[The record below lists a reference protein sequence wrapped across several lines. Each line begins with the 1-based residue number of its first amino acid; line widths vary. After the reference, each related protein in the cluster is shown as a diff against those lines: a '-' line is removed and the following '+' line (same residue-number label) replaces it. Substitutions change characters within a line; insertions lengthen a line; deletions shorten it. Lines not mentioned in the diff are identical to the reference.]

1 MNFIEQ
7 ISENNQFP
15 IIFVGSGITQRYFE
29 NAPTWEKLL
38 KDIWLELFDEESY
51 YAKSFELRER
61 FENNDFDIYTNLA
74 SLLEKEVSK
83 AFINGNIQV
92 DNLDLKTAYELNIS
106 PFKQLVA
113 NRFSNLKIRE
123 EKIEEIKQFSQML
136 SKARIII
143 TTNYDNFIEECL
155 KTINVSVKIN
165 VGNKGLFLK
174 SSDYGELYKIH
185 GTVDDASTITITKED
200 YEKNV
205 TKSALINA
213 KILSNLVESPI
224 LFLGYSLTD
233 ENIRKLL
240 TDFAENSPFDI
251 SESAQKIGVVEYLP
265 DSESIETVVSSLPD
279 LSVYYSCLKTDN
291 FTNIY
296 RLISKINQGFL
307 PSEIAKYENVFR
319 KIIEVKGESKDLKTV
334 LTSYEDLAN
343 LTEDEI
349 RSKNIVVA
357 FGDERYIYKF
367 PDFKEYVRSYF
378 LDKETIPQE
387 IVIRFIA
394 TQPVASHLPIKKYMF
409 AMSEYIS
416 KDSNKYTENIKKRLS
431 KEEELSL
438 DDFTSSIGVPLL
450 HSKTLERQTEIV
462 GILEADVPDNVRYNF
477 IATHIKNFPKEELFL
492 LVEKIID
499 EGIFET
505 SRRRFLKAFDLL
517 HY

>member
-51 YAKSFELRER
+51 YAKAFELRER

-265 DSESIETVVSSLPD
+265 
-279 LSVYYSCLKTDN
+279 
-291 FTNIY
+291 
-296 RLISKINQGFL
+296 
-307 PSEIAKYENVFR
+307 
-319 KIIEVKGESKDLKTV
+319 
-334 LTSYEDLAN
+334 
-343 LTEDEI
+343 
-349 RSKNIVVA
+349 
-357 FGDERYIYKF
+357 
-367 PDFKEYVRSYF
+367 
-378 LDKETIPQE
+378 
-387 IVIRFIA
+387 
-394 TQPVASHLPIKKYMF
+394 
-409 AMSEYIS
+409 
-416 KDSNKYTENIKKRLS
+416 
-431 KEEELSL
+431 
-438 DDFTSSIGVPLL
+438 
-450 HSKTLERQTEIV
+450 
-462 GILEADVPDNVRYNF
+462 
-477 IATHIKNFPKEELFL
+477 
-492 LVEKIID
+492 
-499 EGIFET
+499 
-505 SRRRFLKAFDLL
+505 
-517 HY
+517 

>member
-1 MNFIEQ
+1 M
-7 ISENNQFP
+7 
-15 IIFVGSGITQRYFE
+15 
-29 NAPTWEKLL
+29 
-38 KDIWLELFDEESY
+38 
-51 YAKSFELRER
+51 
-61 FENNDFDIYTNLA
+61 
-74 SLLEKEVSK
+74 
-83 AFINGNIQV
+83 
-92 DNLDLKTAYELNIS
+92 
-106 PFKQLVA
+106 
-113 NRFSNLKIRE
+113 
-123 EKIEEIKQFSQML
+123 
-136 SKARIII
+136 
-143 TTNYDNFIEECL
+143 
-155 KTINVSVKIN
+155 
-165 VGNKGLFLK
+165 
-174 SSDYGELYKIH
+174 
-185 GTVDDASTITITKED
+185 
-200 YEKNV
+200 
-205 TKSALINA
+205 
-213 KILSNLVESPI
+213 ESPI

-416 KDSNKYTENIKKRLS
+416 KDSNKYTENIKKDYQRKKS
-431 KEEELSL
+431 Y
-438 DDFTSSIGVPLL
+438 
-450 HSKTLERQTEIV
+450 H
-462 GILEADVPDNVRYNF
+462 
-477 IATHIKNFPKEELFL
+477 
-492 LVEKIID
+492 
-499 EGIFET
+499 
-505 SRRRFLKAFDLL
+505 
-517 HY
+517 